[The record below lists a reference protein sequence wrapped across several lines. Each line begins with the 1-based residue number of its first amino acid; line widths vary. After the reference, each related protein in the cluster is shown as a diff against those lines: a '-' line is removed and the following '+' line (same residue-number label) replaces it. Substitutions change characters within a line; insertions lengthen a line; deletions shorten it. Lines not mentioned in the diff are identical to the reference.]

1 MKRISGAILSFIS
14 VKPQGCQRDLR
25 HIPGF
30 AASSSIG
37 TINLSLNCPEIFV
50 LYGNL
55 SLRWRFNSSFPSM
68 LQGLLKTCR
77 KSGKHQ
83 QPLPL
88 EVQNVFSLR
97 SVLFRVQQSVETT
110 PLNKNFK
117 GKTYRRTSVLELKIH
132 DKRHLRF
139 ATKRHPRTGLSHV
152 FHTSW
157 RCAFESKGTEC
168 DVIART
174 IRDRISLDV
183 RWKKSS
189 T

>member
-1 MKRISGAILSFIS
+1 MEIQFKLSFYVTGS
-14 VKPQGCQRDLR
+14 FKKPVKR
-25 HIPGF
+25 
-30 AASSSIG
+30 SEN
-37 TINLSLNCPEIFV
+37 INSHF
-50 LYGNL
+50 
-55 SLRWRFNSSFPSM
+55 
-68 LQGLLKTCR
+68 
-77 KSGKHQ
+77 
-83 QPLPL
+83 PL

-97 SVLFRVQQSVETT
+97 SALFRVQQSVETT

-168 DVIART
+168 DVIARA

-183 RWKKSS
+183 RWKKLS